1 MFRVPFVKEMSDKC
15 LRIKSWVVAVVE
27 ANLDREESA
36 QKT

>member
-27 ANLDREESA
+27 ANLNQEESA